1 MAKVVNPNP
10 NQNPNPNKGNNPPQQ
25 NAPTN
30 RPPQNQPPRPPQQNA
45 PTNRPPQNQPPAANP
60 KPPVAP
66 PPSSRPPQGQGT
78 NPHQKGGIQPKK
90 PQELEHRINDAIR
103 VPEIRL
109 VGDSLEELS
118 AKLGEKIIPGV
129 YPTKLAREWADKMEI
144 DLVEI
149 TPNATPPV
157 CRLIDYAKFL
167 YQKKKREKE
176 IKSNAV
182 KTVVKEIRF
191 GPETGEHDLEFKI
204 RHATEFLKEGSK
216 VKAYVQFKGRAI
228 VFKERGELILLK
240 FMKALEDFGQPESL
254 PKLEG
259 KKMMVTVTPKKGG
272 AKK

>member
-10 NQNPNPNKGNNPPQQ
+10 NPNPNRGNNPPQSK
-25 NAPTN
+25 
-30 RPPQNQPPRPPQQNA
+30 PPQSNQPPRPPQQGP
-45 PTNRPPQNQPPAANP
+45 PTSRPPQSQPPAVTP
-60 KPPVAP
+60 KSPTAPPP
-66 PPSSRPPQGQGT
+66 PPSSRPPQGQS
-78 NPHQKGGIQPKK
+78 PHYKGGVQPKK
-90 PQELEHRINDAIR
+90 VQELEHRINDAIR

-109 VGDSLEELS
+109 VGDHLEELS

-129 YPTKLAREWADKMEI
+129 YATKLVREWADKMEM

-149 TPNATPPV
+149 TPNAVPPV
-157 CRLIDYAKFL
+157 CRIIDYAKFL

-204 RHATEFLKEGSK
+204 RHGIEFLKEGSK

-240 FMKALEDFGQPESL
+240 FVKALEDFGVPESL